1 MSEEQVSVP
10 YLIPEEIREEYTK
23 WYHFMMDHVEFAL
36 KISPIHT
43 KAHAGRVLLFALLIA
58 QKRGLPLSDW
68 NILGAASSFHDTRR
82 HDDCLDVGH
91 GARGAAY
98 YHAYCRGLGLPY
110 YRLAA
115 RIMQY
120 HDHPDTLGNKIIGE
134 GFGPHGVLLYH
145 IFKDAD
151 ALDRFRLGPGGFDPR
166 YLRTPEGKGLYGYA
180 RDIWARVIQADPS
193 LDRHWL
199 EEKKRV

>member
-1 MSEEQVSVP
+1 
-10 YLIPEEIREEYTK
+10 
-23 WYHFMMDHVEFAL
+23 
-36 KISPIHT
+36 
-43 KAHAGRVLLFALLIA
+43 
-58 QKRGLPLSDW
+58 
-68 NILGAASSFHDTRR
+68 
-82 HDDCLDVGH
+82 
-91 GARGAAY
+91 
-98 YHAYCRGLGLPY
+98 
-110 YRLAA
+110 
-115 RIMQY
+115 MQY

-193 LDRHWL
+193 LDRHWM